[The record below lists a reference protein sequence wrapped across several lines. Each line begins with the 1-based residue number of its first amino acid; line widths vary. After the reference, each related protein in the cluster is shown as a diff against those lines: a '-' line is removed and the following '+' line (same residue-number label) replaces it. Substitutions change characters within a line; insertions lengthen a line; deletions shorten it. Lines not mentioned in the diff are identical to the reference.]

1 MRARS
6 FLPLVLALLGL
17 GCSAKRDRP
26 DTIAQDC
33 DGGSCI
39 KPGNGGGGGGTSGD
53 GGLDAASD
61 APGDAPAG
69 VTVTGTVVELTGDD
83 FFNAVPYS
91 ASATIEIDGA
101 TGIPVAGTYN
111 GSTFKL
117 DGVKDGPGVWATVTP
132 SKVGAILPTLQPVD
146 TSASPVE
153 LALVPAA
160 TLDTIYAFLS
170 IPVQREVGAAHVVVR
185 FLDAKTGVPVTGVTV
200 THGTDVVAY
209 DTGGSWSDTAPG
221 TGVAG
226 YAVVVNVSTGK
237 TPNQQSFKFK
247 AATASAAVSLWVQ
260 PDSVT
265 LADVLV
271 N

>member
-1 MRARS
+1 MRARAVG
-6 FLPLVLALLGL
+6 LMLLVSAGSA
-17 GCSAKRDRP
+17 CSPKNDRP
-26 DTIAQDC
+26 ETASQAC
-33 DGGSCI
+33 DSGGCA
-39 KPGNGGGGGGTSGD
+39 KPGPGGGGGGTSGD

-61 APGDAPAG
+61 ASGDAAAG
-69 VTVTGTVVELTGDD
+69 VTVTGSIVELTGDD
-83 FFNAVPYS
+83 FFNAVPFT
-91 ASATIEIDGA
+91 AAATVSLEGA
-101 TGIPVAGTYN
+101 AGLAVEGTYN
-111 GSTFKL
+111 GSVFTVE
-117 DGVKDGPGVWATVTP
+117 GAKDGPGVWATVTP
-132 SKVGAILPTLQPVD
+132 SKVGVVLPTLQPVD
-146 TSASPVE
+146 TSASPLE
-153 LALVPAA
+153 LAVVPAT

-185 FLDAKTGVPVTGVTV
+185 FLNAKTGVPVTGVTV
-200 THGTDVVAY
+200 AHGTDVVAY

-247 AATASAAVSLWVQ
+247 APTASAGVSLWVQ